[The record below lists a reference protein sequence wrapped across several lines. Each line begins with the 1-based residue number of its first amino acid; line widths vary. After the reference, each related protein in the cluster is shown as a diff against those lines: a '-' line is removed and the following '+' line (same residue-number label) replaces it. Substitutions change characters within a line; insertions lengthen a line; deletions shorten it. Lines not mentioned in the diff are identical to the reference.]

1 MVGEA
6 LLLPDK
12 VLYGVKPGSGKGFQ
26 SFISVIVHV
35 DLRSDPSE
43 SKTVGNYKGIHPII
57 LWQVW
62 ISLLEFADL
71 LWVEHMDLSLV
82 AAKRSVLPQRVDQ
95 VVSVDGCGLHP
106 DDHIG
111 ELQRFHCRYD
121 FSCQQ
126 FSTAKIVLH
135 GKAAIFDSI
144 RIHQA
149 RNVVLAAHIN
159 ANEKPVDI

>member
-1 MVGEA
+1 MSTQLDPTQLAIEF
-6 LLLPDK
+6 LRRD
-12 VLYGVKPGSGKGFQ
+12 Q
-26 SFISVIVHV
+26 SNLSPAQY
-35 DLRSDPSE
+35 LKRLKQLE
-43 SKTVGNYKGIHPII
+43 
-57 LWQVW
+57 
-62 ISLLEFADL
+62 LEFADL

-106 DDHIG
+106 ADHIG
-111 ELQRFHCRYD
+111 ELQRFHCRHD
-121 FSCQQ
+121 FFCQQ
-126 FSTAKIVLH
+126 FSTAKIVLY

>member
-71 LWVEHMDLSLV
+71 LWVDVYKRQTCAPTTQKPTILPGWKRKFARWKADSSKANWKRLS
-82 AAKRSVLPQRVDQ
+82 S
-95 VVSVDGCGLHP
+95 
-106 DDHIG
+106 
-111 ELQRFHCRYD
+111 
-121 FSCQQ
+121 
-126 FSTAKIVLH
+126 
-135 GKAAIFDSI
+135 
-144 RIHQA
+144 
-149 RNVVLAAHIN
+149 
-159 ANEKPVDI
+159 